1 MVMLLLGTGCSDGG
15 DSPSSTSSGGSGGDD
30 QVVFGSGELPDT
42 LPAGFPLPA
51 GSAVGST
58 MVVTN
63 TGFTEVLVRISA
75 ELGVTAAFFEQSLGE
90 ADITVDTS
98 TGEEDGWL
106 IEFSKDGTRGT
117 IDINEPQEGISQAV
131 IRYNVP

>member
-1 MVMLLLGTGCSDGG
+1 M
-15 DSPSSTSSGGSGGDD
+15 
-30 QVVFGSGELPDT
+30 
-42 LPAGFPLPA
+42 
-51 GSAVGST
+51 GST

-98 TGEEDGWL
+98 TGEEEGWL
-106 IEFSKDGTRGT
+106 IEFSKGGARGT